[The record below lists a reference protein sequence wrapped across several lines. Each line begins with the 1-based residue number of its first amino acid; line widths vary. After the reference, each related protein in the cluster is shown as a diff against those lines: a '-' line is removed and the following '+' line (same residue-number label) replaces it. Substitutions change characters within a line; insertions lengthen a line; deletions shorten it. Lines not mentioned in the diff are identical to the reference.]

1 MCNCSMQVS
10 FRQFYYHTTMQS
22 LKAILFDNYSQQ
34 RPKFLFRAKC
44 LECMSIIVSK
54 VEQDKF
60 KGEEA
65 VQVSISIC

>member
-1 MCNCSMQVS
+1 
-10 FRQFYYHTTMQS
+10 MQS